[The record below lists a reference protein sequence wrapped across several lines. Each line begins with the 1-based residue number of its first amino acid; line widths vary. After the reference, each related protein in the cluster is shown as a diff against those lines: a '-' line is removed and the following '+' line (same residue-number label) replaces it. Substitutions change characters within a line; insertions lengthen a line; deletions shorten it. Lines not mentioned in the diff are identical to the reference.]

1 MSELFESIGFEI
13 EGEDSYE
20 VIADYAESSGERTS
34 QYRSNATLHGWCWK
48 MGDGLEVWS
57 VLYDR
62 DGKIYY
68 ADCRPA
74 FRSRYVYHIQPWEL
88 IEYDEDGEAV
98 ICGTLHNGT
107 EAIFELQNL
116 TELPSSVFRETHL
129 HVTLAGLAY
138 FVQITPSRE
147 AKKSSSSTSHS
158 FELAENLPEYAQDAC
173 ENDYLISGQVLAWRE
188 TTNPVTQAPL
198 IWLYVDLGKLSLEIL
213 ANRRSV
219 LGQPMIGATVN
230 AHIWLQGHVLKPG
243 DLSMRYEGVD
253 WEYQVSDF
261 WGRLRRD
268 N

>member
-13 EGEDSYE
+13 ESEDTYE
-20 VIADYAESSGERTS
+20 VIADYAESSGERSS
-34 QYRSNATLHGWCWK
+34 QYRGNAALHGWCWK

-62 DGKIYY
+62 GGKIYY

-74 FRSRYVYHIQPWEL
+74 FRSRYVYHVQPWEL

-98 ICGTLHNGT
+98 ICGALHNGT
-107 EAIFELQNL
+107 DVIFELQNL
-116 TELPSSVFRETHL
+116 TELPSNVFREPHL

-138 FVQITPSRE
+138 SVQVNPARESKKSATPS
-147 AKKSSSSTSHS
+147 S
-158 FELAENLPEYAQDAC
+158 FELAESLPEYAQDAC
-173 ENDYLISGQVLAWRE
+173 ENDYVISGQVLAWRE
-188 TTNPVTQAPL
+188 TRNPVTMTPL
-198 IWLYVDLGKLSLEIL
+198 IWLYIDAGQLSLEIL

-219 LGQPMIGATVN
+219 RGRPVIGANVT

-261 WGRLRRD
+261 WARLRRE